1 MRRKKMTSINV
12 DTILSDE
19 ELIQGSDEWF
29 AARMGKITASR
40 LGDIM
45 RKTRYGESTYKAK
58 VRLELAIERITGKS
72 ASSVV
77 MNKAMYDGVEREPD
91 ARKLFEAVTQKEVAL
106 CGSFD
111 HPTIPNTS
119 ASPDGLLRGENACL
133 ELKCPTHATHAKNL
147 MSDTMDKRYLY
158 QVQHQIQCTESDYA
172 YFASYHPDFPPELRL
187 KWVRVEKDDSVIKS
201 LEEEI
206 RAFDISIED
215 LIIKIKD
222 GGNKNG

>member
-1 MRRKKMTSINV
+1 MSN
-12 DTILSDE
+12 E

-29 AARMGKITASR
+29 AVRMGKITASK
-40 LGDIM
+40 LGDLM
-45 RKTRYGESTYKAK
+45 RVTKYGESTYKT
-58 VRLELAIERITGKS
+58 RLRMELAIERLTGKS
-72 ASSVV
+72 ASPNF
-77 MNKAMYDGVEREPD
+77 MNQAMHDGVEREPD
-91 ARKLFEAVTQKEVAL
+91 ARTLFEAITGKEVAL

-111 HPTIPNTS
+111 HPEIVNTS
-119 ASPDGLLRGENACL
+119 ASPDGLLRGENAVL
-133 ELKCPTHATHAKNL
+133 EIKCPTHATHAKNL
-147 MSDTMDKRYLY
+147 MSETMPKNYIY
-158 QVQHQIQCTESDYA
+158 QVMWQIACTESDYA

>member
-1 MRRKKMTSINV
+1 MTSIN
-12 DTILSDE
+12 IDE
-19 ELIQGSDEWF
+19 LNSTEVIQGSEEWF
-29 AARMGKITASR
+29 AVRMGKITASR

-45 RKTRYGESTYKAK
+45 RKTKWGESTYKSK
-58 VRLELAIERITGKS
+58 VRLELAIERLTGKS

-91 ARKLFEAVTQKEVAL
+91 ARLLFEAMTGKEVAL

-111 HPTIPNTS
+111 HPEIVNTS
-119 ASPDGLLRGENACL
+119 ASPDGLIRGENAVL
-133 ELKCPTHATHAKNL
+133 EIKCPMHSTHAKNL
-147 MSDTMDKRYLY
+147 MSETMPKNYTY
-158 QVQHQIQCTESDYA
+158 QVQWQIACTESDYA

-187 KWVRVEKDDSVIKS
+187 KWVRVEKDDSIIKS

>member
-1 MRRKKMTSINV
+1 MTSINV
-12 DTILSDE
+12 DTISPGVE
-19 ELIQGSDEWF
+19 VIQGSEEWF
-29 AARMGKITASR
+29 AVRRGKITASR

-45 RKTRYGESTYKAK
+45 RKTKWGESTYKAK

-77 MNKAMYDGVEREPD
+77 MNEAMRNGVEREPD
-91 ARKLFEAVTQKEVAL
+91 ARTLFEAATQKEVAL

-133 ELKCPTHATHAKNL
+133 ELKSPTHATHAKNL
-147 MSDTMDKRYLY
+147 MSETMPKNYIY
-158 QVQHQIQCTESDYA
+158 QVQWQIACTESDYA

-201 LEEEI
+201 L
-206 RAFDISIED
+206 
-215 LIIKIKD
+215 
-222 GGNKNG
+222 